1 MRYLVQF
8 LTPFQI
14 AIGMSRLEI
23 GKGVESIGRLLGFW
37 ELGAND

>member
-1 MRYLVQF
+1 MGYLVQF
-8 LTPFQI
+8 LTPFWI
-14 AIGMSRLEI
+14 AIRISRSEI